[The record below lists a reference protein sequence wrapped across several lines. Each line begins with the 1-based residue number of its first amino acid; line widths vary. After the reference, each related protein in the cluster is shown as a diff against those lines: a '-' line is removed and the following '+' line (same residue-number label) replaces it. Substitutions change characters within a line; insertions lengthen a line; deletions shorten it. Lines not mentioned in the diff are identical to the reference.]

1 MRRSQSLLGLVGLI
15 LVVFGGIALYFT
27 GALSLYVLVHLG
39 VGAALLVYFLAARF
53 GDLGQLLSS
62 RSTKYGA
69 NMVVSSVL
77 FIVLL
82 VAANWLGTRYNKRF
96 DLSEAGAF
104 SLAPQ
109 AKSVLEGVDSD
120 VELQAFL
127 EGGHDPQIEAILDSF
142 ASASPRVKTKLIDPD
157 KQPELAEKYGV
168 RAYRT
173 VRVAFKDQATTV
185 SQASEESL
193 TNAIIK
199 VTRQK
204 KENVCFVEGAGEP
217 SIDDTQDPGGYGEA
231 KAALAAENYDV
242 KKVFLAQD
250 AKVPDDC
257 NVLALVAPE
266 KPLTDEEVKAIGDF
280 LGKGGRVLLLLSPGT
295 GAQLKPLLAKYG
307 VAVGDDV
314 VIDQVVDLF
323 RGPQKVMEQ
332 YVSTYG
338 AHPITKDLKERTLF
352 RFTRSVSP
360 GDAKPG
366 LTVTSIA
373 KSSQS
378 SWAETDLPRLF
389 KDSQAELDEGKDT
402 KGPISIAVAV
412 DAKLKELGL
421 GDGEARLVVF
431 GTGKLGDNRNINQF
445 FNRDLLLNSVGWLGS
460 QEELLSIRPRTVR
473 ASRVRFTQDQATVI
487 FYLSVLVLPE
497 ILLVAGLA
505 VWWRRSSL

>member
-1 MRRSQSLLGLVGLI
+1 MRRSQSLLGLIGLI
-15 LVVFGGIALYFT
+15 LLIFGGLALYFT

-39 VGAALLVYFLAARF
+39 LGAALLAYFAAARF
-53 GDLGQLLSS
+53 GDLGQLLSA

-69 NMVVSSVL
+69 NMVVYSVL

-82 VAANWLGTRYNKRF
+82 AAANWLGTRYNKRF
-96 DLSEAGAF
+96 DLSESQAF

-109 AKSVLEGVDSD
+109 ARSVLDGIDAD

-142 ASASPRVKTKLIDPD
+142 ANASPKVKTKLIDPD
-157 KQPELAEKYGV
+157 TQPDLAEKYGV

-185 SQASEESL
+185 SQVSEESI

-199 VTRQK
+199 VTRAK
-204 KENVCFVEGAGEP
+204 KETACFVEGAGEP
-217 SIDDTQDPGGYGEA
+217 DIDDAQSPAGYGEA
-231 KAALAAENYDV
+231 KSALVAENYEV
-242 KKVFLAQD
+242 KKVFLAQTG
-250 AKVPDDC
+250 AVPDDC
-257 NVLALVAPE
+257 GVLALVGPE
-266 KPLTDEEVKAIGDF
+266 KPLAEEEVKAIGDY
-280 LGKGGRVLLLLSPGT
+280 LGKGGRALFMLSPGT
-295 GAQLKPLLAKYG
+295 GNQLKALLSSYG
-307 VAVGDDV
+307 VVLGDDV
-314 VIDQVVDLF
+314 VIDQVIDLL

-352 RFTRSVSP
+352 RFTRSVTP

-373 KSSQS
+373 KTSQS
-378 SWAETDLPRLF
+378 SWAETDTERLF
-389 KDSQAELDEGKDT
+389 KESQAQQDEGVDP

-412 DAKLKELGL
+412 DANLKTLGTGE
-421 GDGEARLVVF
+421 GDARLVVV
-431 GTGKLGDNRNINQF
+431 GTAKFADNRNINQF
-445 FNRDLLLNSVGWLGS
+445 FNRDFFLNAVGWLGS
-460 QEELLSIRPRTVR
+460 QEELISIRPRTVR
-473 ASRVRFTQDQATVI
+473 ASRIHFSADQATVI